1 MVSEVAQAY
10 SSLLVLAMSM
20 LRGLVILEGRCFWLS
35 CSCVFCIR
43 AFRCCR
49 LGGRLSCK
57 QQAQQRTHYWPC
69 CQLIYTTTIVNRP
82 QTKEML
88 TAPAGTR
95 PLSRR
100 TAGARGRRL
109 LVPHG
114 SEGGCGNQPASASS
128 EQTPSNQHCNCLS
141 AGQLQPRQGPR
152 QTQRVSLSL
161 NAGQHSTSGLAQA
174 HTSSWAAKQQ
184 ARLLT
189 CYLRGV
195 HLRTQ
200 LGLQKQQR
208 WLRRLMLCSKPPPRL
223 ACLLHPGG

>member
-1 MVSEVAQAY
+1 MQATGTAAHP
-10 SSLLVLAMSM
+10 LLAVLSAD
-20 LRGLVILEGRCFWLS
+20 I
-35 CSCVFCIR
+35 
-43 AFRCCR
+43 
-49 LGGRLSCK
+49 
-57 QQAQQRTHYWPC
+57 HYHH
-69 CQLIYTTTIVNRP
+69 CQPPSN
-82 QTKEML
+82 KNML

-95 PLSRR
+95 RLSRR

-114 SEGGCGNQPASASS
+114 SKGGCGNQPASASS
-128 EQTPSNQHCNCLS
+128 EQTPSNQHCKEAPSSQQCGLS

-152 QTQRVSLSL
+152 QTQRVSLSFY
-161 NAGQHSTSGLAQA
+161 ASQHSTSSLAQA

-200 LGLQKQQR
+200 LGFQRQQR
-208 WLRRLMLCSKPPPRL
+208 WLRQPMLCTRPPPRL
-223 ACLLHPGG
+223 AWLLHPGG